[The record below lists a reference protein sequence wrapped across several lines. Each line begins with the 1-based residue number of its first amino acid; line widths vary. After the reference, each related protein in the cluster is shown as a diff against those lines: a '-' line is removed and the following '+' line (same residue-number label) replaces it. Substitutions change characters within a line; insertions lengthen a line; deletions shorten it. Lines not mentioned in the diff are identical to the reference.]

1 MIARMWEVRALGSG
15 FDELLT
21 WVCDVALP
29 QVEVLPSH
37 VSSDVYS
44 STDHRIVVISKWR
57 NTVRMTTSISTFAKA
72 APTQRR
78 VPPPNGMK
86 AKVEGR
92 LPTKRC
98 GSNRSGSS
106 KSCSRAW
113 MLSMATTIE

>member
-37 VSSDVYS
+37 VSSEVFS

-57 NTVRMTTSISTFAKA
+57 NTPADL
-72 APTQRR
+72 P
-78 VPPPNGMK
+78 VPP
-86 AKVEGR
+86 AR
-92 LPTKRC
+92 LTA
-98 GSNRSGSS
+98 
-106 KSCSRAW
+106 RAPHVW
-113 MLSMATTIE
+113 DFTPVDR